1 MRILRYLTA
10 VVWTTAAVTACDR
23 APNAED
29 SARVADAASP
39 APEPPDE
46 PSPRFGNVDAPTRY
60 VGDASCVSCRAREAA
75 AYRQHAMSRSFHR
88 WTSATRIETTLDTP
102 LRNRPTGFSYAVVE
116 EGGRL
121 YQVERLT
128 SPDGRRLHELRKR
141 IDYVMGSGAVAR
153 TYFTEENG
161 RLFQLPLTWYR
172 ATGWDFSPG
181 YEVNN
186 ARFDRLLP
194 DRCIGCHSSYPRT
207 LPALEGK
214 FAELRSG
221 IGCERC
227 HGPGALHVES
237 RRTAARHD
245 ATYDRTIVN
254 PARLPLE
261 RRMDVCEQCHV
272 HTAVTVLRE
281 GKNDFSYMPSQ
292 RLRDQYAFFKVAG
305 TIDIVSHADRL
316 RQSRCFLATRAS
328 SAPLECAT
336 CHNPHTTPAP
346 ATINATCQ
354 RCHVPGALQQR
365 FTQSATRA
373 DHAPTA
379 NCVSCHM
386 PRVQERAVPHGG
398 FTDHWIRVA
407 RSGSPPPTVR
417 SATNEPIE
425 PFYARDRMGPDADI
439 YRGMGG
445 VVYATL
451 ANDGRALSNAAAALD
466 AALTGDTTRADA
478 HFLLGAAFQQLGRTG
493 DAIRALEQSVR
504 IDDGRPDRLRA
515 LAQAYDHAGRP
526 TDTIETLYRRALAIQ
541 PALAWV
547 RADHAD
553 FLRGRER
560 DDEAQQEYRR
570 TLAEQPS
577 LAATWFNLGTL
588 LMEHRQTS
596 AASDAFRR
604 AVALDP
610 RLAAALS
617 PLVVMR
623 TNGTAVTAVRA
634 ESSPLPSL
642 PIRER
647 GPQAMRMTVATDAAA
662 SGVSFGNLPP
672 RGVVQ
677 ILKPDGT
684 AVRAL
689 STAGNVTLRWDMRT
703 EAGQPVTGGLYR
715 VQVQGRD
722 AAGRAI
728 PPQPFFIGIVRDRG
742 PH

>member
-1 MRILRYLTA
+1 MTA
-10 VVWTTAAVTACDR
+10 VLAACDR
-23 APNAED
+23 GPRADD
-29 SARVADAASP
+29 SARNSDTALP
-39 APEPPDE
+39 APLDPPDE
-46 PSPRFGNVDAPTRY
+46 PSPRFASVDAPTRY
-60 VGDASCVSCRAREAA
+60 VGDAACVSCHAREAA
-75 AYRQHAMSRSFHR
+75 TYRQHAMSQSFHR
-88 WTSATRIETTLDTP
+88 WTAATRIETTLDTP
-102 LRNRPTGFSYAVVE
+102 LQNRPTGFSYAVIE
-116 EGGRL
+116 QEGRL

-172 ATGWDFSPG
+172 TTGWDFSPG

-186 ARFDRLLP
+186 ARFDRLMP

-214 FAELRSG
+214 FAEVRPG

-227 HGPGALHVES
+227 HGPGALHVGS
-237 RRTAARHD
+237 RRAAGRHD
-245 ATYDRTIVN
+245 GAYDRTIVN

-281 GKNDFSYMPSQ
+281 GKTDFSYVPSQ
-292 RLRDQYAFFKVAG
+292 PLRDQYAFFKVAG

-316 RQSRCFLATRAS
+316 RQSRCFLATRTTAT
-328 SAPLECAT
+328 PLECAT
-336 CHNPHTTPAP
+336 CHNPHATPAP
-346 ATINATCQ
+346 GAINATCQ
-354 RCHVPGALQQR
+354 RCHAPVALQQH
-365 FTQSATRA
+365 FAQSPARSVHIA
-373 DHAPTA
+373 TA

-398 FTDHWIRVA
+398 FTDHWIRVVRA
-407 RSGSPPPTVR
+407 GSAQPTMHQ
-417 SATNEPIE
+417 SSSESIE
-425 PFYARDRMGPDADI
+425 PFYARDRTGSEADV

-466 AALTGDTTRADA
+466 AALTGDTTRGDA

-493 DAIRALEQSVR
+493 DAIRALEQSVH
-504 IDDGRPDRLRA
+504 IDASHPERLRA
-515 LAQAYDHAGRP
+515 LAQSYERGGRP
-526 TDTIETLYRRALAIQ
+526 ADTIETLYRRALTIQ
-541 PALAWV
+541 PALAWI

-553 FLRGRER
+553 FLRAHDRGS
-560 DDEAQQEYRR
+560 EARQEYRR
-570 TLAEQPS
+570 ALSEQPG
-577 LAATWFNLGTL
+577 LATAWFNLGTL
-588 LMEHRQTS
+588 LLEEGDTRGATEP
-596 AASDAFRR
+596 FRK

-610 RLAAALS
+610 SIAAALS
-617 PLVVMR
+617 ALIAVRTRDSAVV
-623 TNGTAVTAVRA
+623 AVTPMQT
-634 ESSPLPSL
+634 PLASL
-642 PIRER
+642 PVRER
-647 GPQAMRMTVATDAAA
+647 GPQAVRMTVGGTGAP
-662 SGVSFGNLPP
+662 GVSFENLPP

-684 AVRAL
+684 PVRTL
-689 STAGNVTLRWDMRT
+689 PTAGNLTVHWNLSTDS
-703 EAGQPVTGGLYR
+703 GQPVAGGLYR

-722 AAGRAI
+722 ATGRAS
-728 PPQPFFIGIVRDRG
+728 PPKPLFIGIVRERG
-742 PH
+742 E